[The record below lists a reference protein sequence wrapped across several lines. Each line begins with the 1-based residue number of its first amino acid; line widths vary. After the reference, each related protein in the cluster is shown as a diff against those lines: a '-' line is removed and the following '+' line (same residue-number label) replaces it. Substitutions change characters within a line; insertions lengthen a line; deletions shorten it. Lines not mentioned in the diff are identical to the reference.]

1 MKKDCYFC
9 IIIQTKNATAM
20 AKNNQ
25 ATGLTHN
32 SLEIETVIVGNITAP
47 KDLRIDGTVQG
58 DVACAGKVVLG
69 KTGSIVGN
77 IQCTTAEIAGKVT
90 GNISVQQ
97 SLTLKSS
104 SIFEGD
110 IQTASLIIEPGA
122 SLNGQCKM
130 SRENA

>member
-9 IIIQTKNATAM
+9 IIIQTKNATTM
-20 AKNNQ
+20 AKTNQ

-32 SLEIETVIVGNITAP
+32 ALEIETVIVGNITAP

-58 DVACAGKVVLG
+58 DVVCAGKVVLG

-77 IQCTTAEIAGKVT
+77 IQCSTAEIAGKVT
-90 GNISVQQ
+90 GNISAQQ

-104 SIFEGD
+104 SLFEGD
-110 IQTASLIIEPGA
+110 IQTASLVIEPGA
-122 SLNGQCKM
+122 SLNGKCKM

>member
-77 IQCTTAEIAGKVT
+77 IQCTTAEIAG
-90 GNISVQQ
+90 
-97 SLTLKSS
+97 
-104 SIFEGD
+104 
-110 IQTASLIIEPGA
+110 
-122 SLNGQCKM
+122 
-130 SRENA
+130 